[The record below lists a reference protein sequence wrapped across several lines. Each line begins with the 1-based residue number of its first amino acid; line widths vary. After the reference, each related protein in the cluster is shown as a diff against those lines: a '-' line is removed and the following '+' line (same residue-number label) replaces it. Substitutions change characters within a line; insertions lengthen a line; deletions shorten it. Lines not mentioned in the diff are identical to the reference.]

1 MTKLLWVLL
10 IAAAVTAAA
19 TPLAI
24 LIAPK
29 IGAMDVP
36 KDNRRMHKKPIP
48 RFGGVAIFLGVL
60 VGFLFIEPLSQQ
72 TRGLLVGAI
81 MILILGVI
89 DDLKDLPAKVKLAGQ
104 IVCACVAWY
113 FTIRILGMANLFGGA
128 YISFSP
134 LVSLVVTVIW
144 IVGITNTINLIDGLD
159 GLAAGI
165 SCIAFLVIAYSSGL
179 NALSRT
185 CVLSI
190 AIAGACIGFLVWN
203 MYPAKIFM
211 GDAGSQMLGYLLATV
226 TLIGDYP
233 TKGTTL
239 FAAIV
244 PIIILALPIFDTLF
258 AIVRRAANHKPIMMA
273 DKGHLHH
280 RIMGMGFGQRRTVLV
295 LYSISAI
302 MGVAGVLWTIHRR
315 LESFA
320 LAGIAGILIIVFL
333 GIGIVDK
340 KPPTEPSE
348 NAPAS
353 YSDAPAFGKI
363 KPLTEYPVIE
373 QFSADEAEGKQE

>member
-1 MTKLLWVLL
+1 MSRLIWVFL

-29 IGAMDVP
+29 IGAMDIP

-48 RFGGVAIFLGVL
+48 RFGGIAIFLGIV
-60 VGFLFIEPLSQQ
+60 VGFISIAPLSQQ
-72 TRGLLVGAI
+72 TRGLLVGAV
-81 MILILGVI
+81 MILLLGIV
-89 DDLKDLPAKVKLAGQ
+89 DDLKDISAKVKLAGQ
-104 IVCACVAWY
+104 IICAGVAWF

-134 LVSLVVTVIW
+134 PVSFLVTVLW
-144 IVGITNTINLIDGLD
+144 IVAITNTINLIDGLD

-165 SCIAFLVIAYSSGL
+165 TCIACFTIAYSSGL
-179 NALSRT
+179 NPLSRT
-185 CVLSI
+185 CLLSVS
-190 AIAGACIGFLVWN
+190 IAGACVGFLVWN

-211 GDAGSQMLGYLLATV
+211 GDAGSQLLGYLLSTV
-226 TLIGDYP
+226 SLIGDYP

-244 PIIILALPIFDTLF
+244 PMLILALPIFDTMF
-258 AIVRRAANHKPIMMA
+258 AIVRRAVSHKPIMKA

-280 RIMGMGFGQRRTVLV
+280 RIMAMGFGQRRTVLV

-302 MGVAGVLWTIHRR
+302 MGIAGILWTIHRR

-320 LAGIAGILIIVFL
+320 LALIAAVLIIVFL
-333 GIGIVDK
+333 GIGIVNK
-340 KPPTEPSE
+340 KPE
-348 NAPAS
+348 NTIDEHAPVS
-353 YSDAPAFGKI
+353 YADAPAFGKK
-363 KPLTEYPVIE
+363 KPLSEYLREV
-373 QFSADEAEGKQE
+373 QEEMKGSSK

>member
-1 MTKLLWVLL
+1 MTKLFWVFL
-10 IAAAVTAAA
+10 IAAAITAAA

-48 RFGGVAIFLGVL
+48 RFGGIAIFLGAAA
-60 VGFLFIEPLSQQ
+60 GFVSIAPLSQQ

-81 MILILGVI
+81 MVLILGII
-89 DDLKDLPAKVKLAGQ
+89 DDLKDIPPKVKLLGQ
-104 IVCACVAWY
+104 IVSAVVAWI
-113 FTIRILGMANLFGGA
+113 FAIRILGMANLFGGA

-134 LVSLVVTVIW
+134 VVSLVVTVLW
-144 IVGITNTINLIDGLD
+144 IVAITNTINLIDGLD

-165 SCIAFLVIAYSSGL
+165 TCIAFVVIAYSSGL
-179 NALSRT
+179 NPLSRT
-185 CVLSI
+185 CLLS
-190 AIAGACIGFLVWN
+190 AGVAGACVGFLVWN
-203 MYPAKIFM
+203 TYPAKIFM
-211 GDAGSQMLGYLLATV
+211 GDAGSMLLGYLLATIS
-226 TLIGDYP
+226 LIGDYP

-258 AIVRRAANHKPIMMA
+258 AIVRRAANHKPIMKA

-280 RIMGMGFGQRRTVLV
+280 RIMAMGFGQRRTVLV

-302 MGVAGVLWTIHRR
+302 MGIAGVLWTIHRR

-320 LAGIAGILIIVFL
+320 LALIAAVLIIVFL

-340 KPPTEPSE
+340 KSSTGPSDD
-348 NAPAS
+348 APES
-353 YSDAPAFGKI
+353 YADAPAFGKI
-363 KPLTEYPVIE
+363 KPLSEYDIISEAPEEETKGIE
-373 QFSADEAEGKQE
+373 

>member
-1 MTKLLWVLL
+1 MSKLIWVFL

-29 IGAMDVP
+29 IGAMDIP

-48 RFGGVAIFLGVL
+48 RFGGIAIFLGVL
-60 VGFLFIEPLSQQ
+60 VGFIAIAPLSQQ

-81 MILILGVI
+81 MILILGIV
-89 DDLKDLPAKVKLAGQ
+89 DDLKDISAKIKLAGQ
-104 IVCACVAWY
+104 IVCAGVAWF
-113 FTIRILGMANLFGGA
+113 FTVRILGMANLFGGS

-134 LVSLVVTVIW
+134 PVSFIVTVLW
-144 IVGITNTINLIDGLD
+144 IVAITNTINLIDGLD

-165 SCIAFLVIAYSSGL
+165 TCIACFTIAYSSGL
-179 NALSRT
+179 NPVSRT
-185 CVLSI
+185 CLLSV
-190 AIAGACIGFLVWN
+190 AIAGACVGFLVWN

-211 GDAGSQMLGYLLATV
+211 GDAGSQLLGYLLSTV
-226 TLIGDYP
+226 SLIGDYP

-244 PIIILALPIFDTLF
+244 PMLILALPIFDTSF
-258 AIVRRAANHKPIMMA
+258 AIIRRAVSHKPIMKA

-280 RIMGMGFGQRRTVLV
+280 RIMAMGFGQRRTVLV

-302 MGVAGVLWTIHRR
+302 MGIAGILWTIHRR

-320 LAGIAGILIIVFL
+320 LALIAAVLIIVFL
-333 GIGIVDK
+333 GIGIINK
-340 KPPTEPSE
+340 KPEYTADE
-348 NAPAS
+348 NAPVS
-353 YSDAPAFGKI
+353 YADAPAFGKK
-363 KPLTEYPVIE
+363 KPLSELLREV
-373 QFSADEAEGKQE
+373 QEDMKGNAK

>member
-1 MTKLLWVLL
+1 MSRLIWVFL
-10 IAAAVTAAA
+10 IAAAVPAAA

-29 IGAMDVP
+29 IGAMDIP

-48 RFGGVAIFLGVL
+48 RFGGIAIFLGIA
-60 VGFLFIEPLSQQ
+60 VGFISIAPLSQQ
-72 TRGLLVGAI
+72 TRGLLVGAV
-81 MILILGVI
+81 MILLLGIV
-89 DDLKDLPAKVKLAGQ
+89 DDLKDISAKVKLAGQ
-104 IVCACVAWY
+104 IICAGVAWF

-134 LVSLVVTVIW
+134 PVSFLVTVLW
-144 IVGITNTINLIDGLD
+144 IVAITNTINLIDGLD

-165 SCIAFLVIAYSSGL
+165 TCIACFTIAYSSGL
-179 NALSRT
+179 NPLSRT
-185 CVLSI
+185 CLLSVS
-190 AIAGACIGFLVWN
+190 IAGACVGFLVWN

-211 GDAGSQMLGYLLATV
+211 GDAGSQLLGYLLSTV
-226 TLIGDYP
+226 SLIGDYP

-244 PIIILALPIFDTLF
+244 PMLILALPIFDTMF
-258 AIVRRAANHKPIMMA
+258 AIVRRAVSHKPIMKA

-280 RIMGMGFGQRRTVLV
+280 RIMAMGFGQRRTVLV

-302 MGVAGVLWTIHRR
+302 MGIAGILWTIHRR

-320 LAGIAGILIIVFL
+320 LALIAAVLIIVFL
-333 GIGIVDK
+333 GIGIVNK
-340 KPPTEPSE
+340 KPE
-348 NAPAS
+348 NTIDEHAPVS
-353 YSDAPAFGKI
+353 YADAPAFGKK
-363 KPLTEYPVIE
+363 KPLSEYLREV
-373 QFSADEAEGKQE
+373 QEEMKGSSK